1 MTKLRFALLADPYFA
16 GVPSFRPGRKQTAL
30 GFHARDDV
38 PEVRYAVFKLL
49 AERKDDLRFH
59 AVVADKTVIAA
70 QEIEKRRLDPQARY
84 QKNSLYDDLIRQLYR
99 KFHRIAGEY
108 LTAFTVG
115 DQLLWGAAEPLRPML
130 GLLRSRGGEAA
141 HPARAEAT

>member
-1 MTKLRFALLADPYFA
+1 M
-16 GVPSFRPGRKQTAL
+16 

-70 QEIEKRRLDPQARY
+70 QEIEKRRLDPRTRY

-99 KFHRIAGEY
+99 KFHRMGGEY

-115 DQLLWGAAEPLRPML
+115 DQLLWGVAEPLRGML
-130 GLLRSRGGEAA
+130 GLLRNRCGEAA
-141 HPARAEAT
+141 HPARAEAA